1 MTLRR
6 ILGNLAKSLDSSAI
20 GSYLSK
26 GASETDFRAIL
37 YSEISGTPSVVA
49 DSAVATAIVD
59 SAYVQAR
66 QGSTTG
72 LTNIDSAASLAIL
85 DSDYMQS
92 RITAGG
98 VGFKVYHFE
107 TTNGQTT
114 FQDSDAD
121 GDVLGYTENGIL
133 VFKNGVLLLDSSDYT
148 ASDGTSVVLTSGTD
162 SGELVSIAKWSLGG
176 GGAGV
181 TWYGDRAVVMG
192 GYDNS
197 TPQNVIDYFDM
208 TTPGNASDFG
218 DLVAASNMPHGAEG
232 DGTTVVKMGGS
243 NSDWSGYINSIDY
256 ITVASPGNATDFGD
270 LNNAGGRGVSTGDG
284 IYALCTS
291 AIDVSGSNS
300 INLDYVTIAT
310 PSNASDFGDL
320 TEIAWRSPAGFNDA
334 TYGCIAGGNRT
345 STKSSTIDYV
355 TVQSPGNATDFGD
368 LTTGSYDGGGTSDT
382 TYGLAMGGDRA
393 NGNNNTIDYVTI
405 ATPGNASDFGDM
417 TIYTT
422 YHSCSSNATYATT
435 NGGANVIN
443 TIQYVTI
450 ATPGNASD
458 FGDLSVA
465 RKSSAGSSG
474 SPS

>member
-37 YSEISGTPSVVA
+37 YSEISGTPSVVG

-92 RITAGG
+92 RITGGG

-176 GGAGV
+176 GAAA
-181 TWYGDRAVVMG
+181 WYGDRGVIMG
-192 GYDNS
+192 GANAV
-197 TPQNVIDYFDM
+197 TAIEYFDI
-208 TTPGNASDFG
+208 TTTGNTSSFGDLSVKHTSGPAGCGDGTYGVIGGGEATTNPDDLMEYVTIATTGNASTFG
-218 DLVAASNMPHGAEG
+218 NLTQARRLFASADDAATYGIFA
-232 DGTTVVKMGGS
+232 GGFTGS
-243 NSDWSGYINSIDY
+243 RVNTIDY

-270 LNNAGGRGVSTGDG
+270 LGSSVTCGNAV
-284 IYALCTS
+284 
-291 AIDVSGSNS
+291 
-300 INLDYVTIAT
+300 
-310 PSNASDFGDL
+310 
-320 TEIAWRSPAGFNDA
+320 NDA
-334 TYGCIAGGNRT
+334 TYAVISGYSTPT
-345 STKSSTIDYV
+345 SFNTIEYI
-355 TVQSPGNATDFGD
+355 TVASPGNATDFGD
-368 LTTGSYDGGGTSDT
+368 LTVARTAVGGVKDGTYGVFGGGWTGSVNSNVIDYITIASPGNATDFGDLSAGMQKTGGISNSTRGVFIGGG
-382 TYGLAMGGDRA
+382 GG
-393 NGNNNTIDYVTI
+393 NEMQYITI
-405 ATPGNASDFGDM
+405 ATPGNTTDFGDM
-417 TIYTT
+417 
-422 YHSCSSNATYATT
+422 SN
-435 NGGANVIN
+435 
-443 TIQYVTI
+443 
-450 ATPGNASD
+450 SR
-458 FGDLSVA
+458 GDNPV
-465 RKSSAGSSG
+465 GVSG

>member
-37 YSEISGTPSVVA
+37 YSEISGTPSVVG

-92 RITAGG
+92 RITGGG

-176 GGAGV
+176 GAAGIV
-181 TWYGDRAVVMG
+181 WGGDRALVGG
-192 GYDNS
+192 GYLDGSS
-197 TPQNVIDYFDM
+197 TNAIDYYDI

-218 DLVAASNMPHGAEG
+218 DLTTTRDQTEATGNTTYSLFAGPSN
-232 DGTTVVKMGGS
+232 V
-243 NSDWSGYINSIDY
+243 IDY
-256 ITVASPGNATDFGD
+256 VTAATIGNATDFGD
-270 LNNAGGRGVSTGDG
+270 LLTAG
-284 IYALCTS
+284 YW
-291 AIDVSGSNS
+291 
-300 INLDYVTIAT
+300 IA
-310 PSNASDFGDL
+310 PASDG
-320 TEIAWRSPAGFNDA
+320 
-334 TYGCIAGGNRT
+334 TYGYFCGGIR
-345 STKSSTIDYV
+345 S
-355 TVQSPGNATDFGD
+355 
-368 LTTGSYDGGGTSDT
+368 
-382 TYGLAMGGDRA
+382 
-393 NGNNNTIDYVTI
+393 NNNYQGIDYVTI
-405 ATPGNASDFGDM
+405 ASPGNASDYGDLSYSRAPGGGM
-417 TIYTT
+417 GNTSTIVVAGGYDNDFSP
-422 YHSCSSNATYATT
+422 YKT
-435 NGGANVIN
+435 NIIDYFTAG
-443 TIQYVTI
+443 
-450 ATPGNASD
+450 TPGNASD
-458 FGDLSVA
+458 FGDLTAVTFDNSAANDATYGLIFLNDAKAAIDYITIATPGNATDFGDAVSVGY
-465 RKSSAGSSG
+465 SSRTCGNATRACHNGNNRSSGLGFNDTIQYVTFTTPGNATDFGDLVGERRQSGAASG